1 MAQNAISR
9 RFVKTAAKGVDRA
22 ARSVAR
28 HTRNS
33 QGRVGQAINRAAQK
47 VHQGAGY
54 LAKFGRTRR

>member
-9 RFVKTAAKGVDRA
+9 RFIKTAAKGADRA
-22 ARSVAR
+22 AQSVSRRTA
-28 HTRNS
+28 HS